1 MMLLQNNEYET
12 AIKNFKN
19 IDHSIPIIYSVI
31 EKNNGGKVFVD
42 NVKNPENIFILPDGG
57 FIYYDTL
64 NSSEDFMLEMKS
76 FLFSEL
82 IPAMTEKEMVLFA
95 FDEQTRTCL
104 DKIFSDEGV
113 IRIQRFIFDFS
124 QEKFLNLEVRALPEE
139 FSLTMMKDEEL
150 REYNVLKNT
159 GYSHRQM
166 GCRIMKG
173 STVISQCVSIFIGG
187 GEAEIDIFTHENYR
201 NKGMATICAHS
212 FILECLKKGLKP
224 SWSCWPFRAESIV
237 LAEKLGFM
245 NKKMVDAHFWAEN
258 M

>member
-1 MMLLQNNEYET
+1 
-12 AIKNFKN
+12 
-19 IDHSIPIIYSVI
+19 
-31 EKNNGGKVFVD
+31 
-42 NVKNPENIFILPDGG
+42 
-57 FIYYDTL
+57 
-64 NSSEDFMLEMKS
+64 MLEMKS

-82 IPAMTEKEMVLFA
+82 IPAMTEKEMVLFS

-201 NKGMATICAHS
+201 NKGMATTVSYTHLTLPTK
-212 FILECLKKGLKP
+212 LE
-224 SWSCWPFRAESIV
+224 V
-237 LAEKLGFM
+237 
-245 NKKMVDAHFWAEN
+245 
-258 M
+258 